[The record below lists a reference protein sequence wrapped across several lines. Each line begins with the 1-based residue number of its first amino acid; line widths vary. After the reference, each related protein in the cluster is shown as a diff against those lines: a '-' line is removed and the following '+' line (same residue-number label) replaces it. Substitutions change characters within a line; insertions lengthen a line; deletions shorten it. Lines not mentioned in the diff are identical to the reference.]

1 MASGHCVLQE
11 RHQFPMLPHQPQAS
25 LSGVVYTRGHLRAT
39 VKRVCLQYKVLSGGN
54 LLFTISGVLKKHP
67 RYLNVSGVGVKQG
80 VATRKR
86 KTAAAYRKQ

>member
-1 MASGHCVLQE
+1 M
-11 RHQFPMLPHQPQAS
+11 
-25 LSGVVYTRGHLRAT
+25 
-39 VKRVCLQYKVLSGGN
+39 KRVCLQYKVLSGGN

-86 KTAAAYRKQ
+86 KTVAAYRKQ